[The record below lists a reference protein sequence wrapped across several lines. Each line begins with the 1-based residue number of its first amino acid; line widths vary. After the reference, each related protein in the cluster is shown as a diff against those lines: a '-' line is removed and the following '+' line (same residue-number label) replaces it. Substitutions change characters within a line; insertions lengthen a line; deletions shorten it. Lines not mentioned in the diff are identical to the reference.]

1 MLNQHS
7 SKFETTYN
15 QMKKIIPILILAIS
29 MQSCGQETKT
39 YWKSENVTKID
50 NKPFTGITSAYMDM
64 IAKMRIHLS
73 TNSDSLYINYPFE
86 KKIKISE
93 FQSFTNCKIP
103 STGQLLDSIYDV
115 NITNKALNIK
125 FYYNGT
131 ADEEKRFSLNFV
143 NVNREAFHKE
153 VKNLKEEKS
162 KILHKII
169 NLDLTALEIPKK
181 SEYPSEQSK
190 FQQLN
195 PIQFAEELTDSKN
208 SFQVISNTF
217 SISKDK
223 NQLNYANRGIV
234 NSDKV
239 GKIVAHINDI
249 NFNSIEYIEN
259 AKTKSIDAV
268 FVSKNKMNNDEI
280 IALYNF
286 ISSNT
291 TTNTIEQ
298 FGLPRLYSEGDSLGI
313 HNFLAITWK
322 TKDKVIKLAIEDVPD
337 QLWDKEIDNNIALK
351 DNYTTKDIDKV
362 FRHYLPLIGKSEI
375 KIFIVSNDFDYLLH
389 LKENNPGSKR
399 WGNMY
404 DFVFKWRNLHEIWEN
419 E

>member
-1 MLNQHS
+1 
-7 SKFETTYN
+7 
-15 QMKKIIPILILAIS
+15 MKKIILFLILSIS
-29 MQSCGQETKT
+29 MESCGQETDT

-50 NKPFTGITSAYMDM
+50 SKPFSGITSAFMDM
-64 IAKMRIHLS
+64 IAEMRIHLS
-73 TNSDSLYINYPFE
+73 TKNDSLYIDYPFE

-93 FQSFTNCKIP
+93 FQSFTNCRIP

-115 NITNKALNIK
+115 NISKNALNIK

-131 ADEEKRFSLNFV
+131 ANKEKRFSLNFV
-143 NVNREAFHKE
+143 NVNKEIFHKE
-153 VKNLKEEKS
+153 VKKLQEEKS
-162 KILHKII
+162 KILHNII
-169 NLDLTALEIPKK
+169 NLDLSTLEIPKK
-181 SEYPSEQSK
+181 PEYLSGQSK
-190 FQQLN
+190 LQQLN
-195 PIQFAEELTDSKN
+195 PIQLAEELVDSKN

-223 NQLNYANRGIV
+223 NQLNYANRGMV
-234 NSDKV
+234 NSEKL

-249 NFNSIEYIEN
+249 NFNNIEYIEN
-259 AKTKSIDAV
+259 EKTKNIDAV
-268 FVSKNKMNNDEI
+268 FVSKNKMNNNEI

-286 ISSNT
+286 ISNNT
-291 TTNTIEQ
+291 TTKNIEQ

-337 QLWDKEIDNNIALK
+337 KLWNKEIDNNIALK
-351 DNYTTKDIDKV
+351 DNYTTNDIDKV

-375 KIFIVSNDFDYLLH
+375 KLFIVSNDFDYLLH
-389 LKENNPGSKR
+389 LKENNPGSKT

-404 DFVFKWRNLHEIWEN
+404 DFVFKWRYLHEILEN